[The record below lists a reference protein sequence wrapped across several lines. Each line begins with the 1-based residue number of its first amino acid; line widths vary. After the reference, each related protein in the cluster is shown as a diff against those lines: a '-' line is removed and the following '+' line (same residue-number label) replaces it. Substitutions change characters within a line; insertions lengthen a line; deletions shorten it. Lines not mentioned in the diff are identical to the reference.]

1 MDGYRLTTQ
10 QALLFV
16 ALINAAIGLVIGLI
30 PLITGIVKKKV
41 RLGVYGLLASTV
53 GGALLGLLLS
63 IPAAVIFMWLILKK
77 PTAPVSSQD
86 PLDSAFDKD
95 AR

>member
-63 IPAAVIFMWLILKK
+63 IPAAVIFMWLILKR
-77 PTAPVSSQD
+77 PAVTGMGHD